1 MPITRAQKEDLVQRL
16 AAEFGSAESVIVVEF
31 KGIDVPQATEL
42 RRQVRSAHG
51 KYRVVKNNLAR
62 RAIEGTP
69 YEALTEHISG
79 TTAVAFSS
87 QDPVVLAKTLMGF
100 AKKAPVLTV
109 KAAVVQG
116 QQLTPQAVKDL
127 AALPSKDRALRQV
140 AHAVA
145 GSGDSARARAERRT
159 TRSRERVEPGTT
171 EAGGRVTEW
180 M

>member
-1 MPITRAQKEDLVQRL
+1 MPITRAQKEDLVQSL
-16 AAEFGSAESVIVVEF
+16 AAEFGSADSVIVVEF
-31 KGIDVPQATEL
+31 KGLDVPQATEL
-42 RRQVRSAHG
+42 RRQVRSAQG

-127 AALPSKDRALRQV
+127 AALPSKAELYARLLMLLQAPATQLARV
-140 AHAVA
+140 LSAVPRDLVSVLSQA
-145 GSGDSARARAERRT
+145 QQK
-159 TRSRERVEPGTT
+159 RVE
-171 EAGGRVTEW
+171 E
-180 M
+180 

>member
-1 MPITRAQKEDLVQRL
+1 MPITRAQKEDLVQSL

-31 KGIDVPQATEL
+31 KGLDVPQATEL
-42 RRQVRSAHG
+42 RRQVRSARG

-127 AALPSKDRALRQV
+127 AALPSKEELYARLLMLLQAPATQLARV
-140 AHAVA
+140 LSAVPRDLVSVLSQA
-145 GSGDSARARAERRT
+145 QQK
-159 TRSRERVEPGTT
+159 RVE
-171 EAGGRVTEW
+171 E
-180 M
+180 

>member
-1 MPITRAQKEDLVQRL
+1 MPITRAQKEDLVQSL
-16 AAEFGSAESVIVVEF
+16 AAEFGSADSVIVVEF
-31 KGIDVPQATEL
+31 KGLDVPQATEL
-42 RRQVRSAHG
+42 RRQVRSANG
-51 KYRVVKNNLAR
+51 RYRVVKNNLAR

-87 QDPVVLAKTLMGF
+87 QDPVVLAKTVMGF

-127 AALPSKDRALRQV
+127 AALPSKAELYARLLMLLQAPATQLARV
-140 AHAVA
+140 LSAVPRDLVSVLSQA
-145 GSGDSARARAERRT
+145 QQQ
-159 TRSRERVEPGTT
+159 RVE
-171 EAGGRVTEW
+171 E
-180 M
+180 

>member
-1 MPITRAQKEDLVQRL
+1 MPITRAQKEDLVQSL
-16 AAEFGSAESVIVVEF
+16 AAEFGSAESVIVVDF
-31 KGIDVPQATEL
+31 KGLDVPQATEL

-127 AALPSKDRALRQV
+127 AALPSKAELYARLLMLLQAPATQLARV
-140 AHAVA
+140 LSAVPRDLVSVLSQA
-145 GSGDSARARAERRT
+145 QQQ
-159 TRSRERVEPGTT
+159 RVE
-171 EAGGRVTEW
+171 E
-180 M
+180 

>member
-1 MPITRAQKEDLVQRL
+1 MPITRAQKEDLVQSL

-31 KGIDVPQATEL
+31 KGLDVPQATEL
-42 RRQVRSAHG
+42 RRQVRSAQG

-62 RAIEGTP
+62 RAIEGTL

-127 AALPSKDRALRQV
+127 AALPSKAELYARLLMLLQAPATQLARV
-140 AHAVA
+140 LSAVPRDLVSVLSQA
-145 GSGDSARARAERRT
+145 QQK
-159 TRSRERVEPGTT
+159 RVE
-171 EAGGRVTEW
+171 E
-180 M
+180 

>member
-127 AALPSKDRALRQV
+127 AALPSKDELYARLLMLLQAPATQLARV
-140 AHAVA
+140 LSAVPRDLVSVLSQA
-145 GSGDSARARAERRT
+145 QQK
-159 TRSRERVEPGTT
+159 RVE
-171 EAGGRVTEW
+171 E
-180 M
+180 

>member
-1 MPITRAQKEDLVQRL
+1 MPITRAQKEDLVQSL

-31 KGIDVPQATEL
+31 KGLDVPQATEL
-42 RRQVRSAHG
+42 RRQVRSAQG

-100 AKKAPVLTV
+100 AKKAPVFTV

-127 AALPSKDRALRQV
+127 AALPSKAELYARLLMLLQAPATQLARV
-140 AHAVA
+140 LSAVPRDLVSVLSQA
-145 GSGDSARARAERRT
+145 QQK
-159 TRSRERVEPGTT
+159 RVE
-171 EAGGRVTEW
+171 E
-180 M
+180 

>member
-127 AALPSKDRALRQV
+127 AALPSKAELYARLLMLLQAPATQLARV
-140 AHAVA
+140 LSAVPRDLVSVLSQA
-145 GSGDSARARAERRT
+145 QQK
-159 TRSRERVEPGTT
+159 RVE
-171 EAGGRVTEW
+171 E
-180 M
+180 

>member
-1 MPITRAQKEDLVQRL
+1 MPITRAQKKDLVQSL
-16 AAEFGSAESVIVVEF
+16 AAEFGSADSVIVVEF
-31 KGIDVPQATEL
+31 KGLDVPQATEL
-42 RRQVRSAHG
+42 RRQVRSAQG

-127 AALPSKDRALRQV
+127 AALPSKAELYARLLMLLQAPATQLARV
-140 AHAVA
+140 LSAVPRDLVSVLSQA
-145 GSGDSARARAERRT
+145 QQK
-159 TRSRERVEPGTT
+159 RVE
-171 EAGGRVTEW
+171 E
-180 M
+180 

>member
-1 MPITRAQKEDLVQRL
+1 MSITRAQKEDLVQSL

-31 KGIDVPQATEL
+31 KGLDVPQATEL
-42 RRQVRSAHG
+42 RRQVRSAQG

-127 AALPSKDRALRQV
+127 AALPSKAELYARLLMLLQAPATQLARV
-140 AHAVA
+140 LSAVPRDLVSVLSQA
-145 GSGDSARARAERRT
+145 QQK
-159 TRSRERVEPGTT
+159 RVE
-171 EAGGRVTEW
+171 E
-180 M
+180 

>member
-1 MPITRAQKEDLVQRL
+1 MPITRAQKEDLVQSL

-31 KGIDVPQATEL
+31 KGLDVPQATEL
-42 RRQVRSAHG
+42 RRQVRSAQG
-51 KYRVVKNNLAR
+51 KCRVVKNNLAR

-100 AKKAPVLTV
+100 AKKAPVLMV

-127 AALPSKDRALRQV
+127 AALPSKEELYARLLMLLQAPATQLARV
-140 AHAVA
+140 LSAVPRDLVSVLSQA
-145 GSGDSARARAERRT
+145 QQK
-159 TRSRERVEPGTT
+159 RVE
-171 EAGGRVTEW
+171 E
-180 M
+180 

>member
-1 MPITRAQKEDLVQRL
+1 MPITRAQKEDLVQSL

-31 KGIDVPQATEL
+31 KGLDVPQATEL
-42 RRQVRSAHG
+42 RRQVRSAQG

-87 QDPVVLAKTLMGF
+87 QDPVVLAKTLIGF

-127 AALPSKDRALRQV
+127 AALPSKAELYARLLMLLQAPATQLARV
-140 AHAVA
+140 LSAVPRDLVSVLSQA
-145 GSGDSARARAERRT
+145 QQK
-159 TRSRERVEPGTT
+159 RVE
-171 EAGGRVTEW
+171 E
-180 M
+180 

>member
-1 MPITRAQKEDLVQRL
+1 MPITRAQKEDLVQSL
-16 AAEFGSAESVIVVEF
+16 AAEFGSADSVIVVEF
-31 KGIDVPQATEL
+31 KGLDVPQATEL
-42 RRQVRSAHG
+42 RRQVRSAQG

-100 AKKAPVLTV
+100 AKKAPVLTL

-116 QQLTPQAVKDL
+116 QQLTPQAIKDL
-127 AALPSKDRALRQV
+127 AALPSKAELYARLLMLLQAPATQLARV
-140 AHAVA
+140 LSAVPRDLVSVLSQA
-145 GSGDSARARAERRT
+145 QQK
-159 TRSRERVEPGTT
+159 RVE
-171 EAGGRVTEW
+171 E
-180 M
+180 

>member
-1 MPITRAQKEDLVQRL
+1 MPITRAQKEDLVQSL

-31 KGIDVPQATEL
+31 KGLDVPQATEL
-42 RRQVRSAHG
+42 RRQVRSAQG

-87 QDPVVLAKTLMGF
+87 QDPVVLAKTLMEF

-127 AALPSKDRALRQV
+127 AALPSKAELYARLLMLLQAPATQLARV
-140 AHAVA
+140 LSAVPRDLVSVLSQA
-145 GSGDSARARAERRT
+145 QQK
-159 TRSRERVEPGTT
+159 RVE
-171 EAGGRVTEW
+171 E
-180 M
+180 

>member
-1 MPITRAQKEDLVQRL
+1 MPITRAQKEDLVQSL
-16 AAEFGSAESVIVVEF
+16 VAEFGSAESVIVVEF
-31 KGIDVPQATEL
+31 KGLDVPQATEL
-42 RRQVRSAHG
+42 RRQVRSAQG

-127 AALPSKDRALRQV
+127 AALPSKEELYARLLMLLQAPATQLARV
-140 AHAVA
+140 LSAVPRDLVSVLSQA
-145 GSGDSARARAERRT
+145 QQK
-159 TRSRERVEPGTT
+159 RVE
-171 EAGGRVTEW
+171 E
-180 M
+180 

>member
-1 MPITRAQKEDLVQRL
+1 MPITRAQKEDLVQSL

-31 KGIDVPQATEL
+31 KGLDVPQATEL
-42 RRQVRSAHG
+42 RRQVRSAQG

-127 AALPSKDRALRQV
+127 AALPSKEELYARLLMLLQAPATQLARV
-140 AHAVA
+140 LSAVPRDLVSVLSQA
-145 GSGDSARARAERRT
+145 QQK
-159 TRSRERVEPGTT
+159 RVE
-171 EAGGRVTEW
+171 E
-180 M
+180 

>member
-1 MPITRAQKEDLVQRL
+1 MPITRAQKEDLVQSL

-31 KGIDVPQATEL
+31 KGLDVPQATEL

-127 AALPSKDRALRQV
+127 AALPSKAELYARLLMLLQAPATQLARV
-140 AHAVA
+140 LSAVPRDLVSVLSQA
-145 GSGDSARARAERRT
+145 QQK
-159 TRSRERVEPGTT
+159 RVE
-171 EAGGRVTEW
+171 E
-180 M
+180 

>member
-1 MPITRAQKEDLVQRL
+1 MPITRAQKEDLVQSL

-31 KGIDVPQATEL
+31 KGLDVPQATEL
-42 RRQVRSAHG
+42 RRQVRSAQG

-127 AALPSKDRALRQV
+127 AALPSKAELYARLLMLLQAPATQLARV
-140 AHAVA
+140 LSAVPRDLVSVLSQA
-145 GSGDSARARAERRT
+145 QQK
-159 TRSRERVEPGTT
+159 RVE
-171 EAGGRVTEW
+171 E
-180 M
+180 

>member
-1 MPITRAQKEDLVQRL
+1 MPITRAQKEDLVQSL

-31 KGIDVPQATEL
+31 KGLDVPQATEL
-42 RRQVRSAHG
+42 RRQVRSAQG

-127 AALPSKDRALRQV
+127 AALPSKDELYVRLLMLLQAPATQLARV
-140 AHAVA
+140 LSAVPRDLVSVLSQA
-145 GSGDSARARAERRT
+145 QQK
-159 TRSRERVEPGTT
+159 RVE
-171 EAGGRVTEW
+171 E
-180 M
+180 

>member
-1 MPITRAQKEDLVQRL
+1 MPITRAQKEDLVQSL

-31 KGIDVPQATEL
+31 KGLDVPQATEL
-42 RRQVRSAHG
+42 RRQVRSAQG

-62 RAIEGTP
+62 RAIEGTL

-127 AALPSKDRALRQV
+127 AALPSKAELYTRLLMLLQAPATQLARV
-140 AHAVA
+140 LSAVPRDLVSVLSQA
-145 GSGDSARARAERRT
+145 QQK
-159 TRSRERVEPGTT
+159 RVE
-171 EAGGRVTEW
+171 E
-180 M
+180 

>member
-1 MPITRAQKEDLVQRL
+1 MPITRAQKEDLVQSL

-31 KGIDVPQATEL
+31 KGLDVPQATEL
-42 RRQVRSAHG
+42 RRQVRSAQG

-116 QQLTPQAVKDL
+116 QQLTPQAVKAL
-127 AALPSKDRALRQV
+127 AALPSKAELYARLLMLLQAPATQLARV
-140 AHAVA
+140 LSAVPRDLVSVLSQA
-145 GSGDSARARAERRT
+145 QQK
-159 TRSRERVEPGTT
+159 RVE
-171 EAGGRVTEW
+171 E
-180 M
+180 